1 MNPFLYAVRPLATDL
16 AATLFF
22 YGVLAVTGDVRTAT
36 LVGMGL
42 GVAQVIYMKLRH
54 RPIALMQWTSLSLVV
69 VMGGLTLITHDPRF
83 VLVKATV
90 VYLAIGAAMLQ
101 PGWMYRYVPPVATD
115 HLPRKLV
122 VGFGY
127 VWAALLIGTGALNLY
142 LTLTA
147 SPQTVAAVLSV
158 WAPTSKIGLFA
169 IQYLTFRTIARRSI
183 LAERAAQAPTEASR
197 EVAAAA

>member
-1 MNPFLYAVRPLATDL
+1 MNPLLYAVRPLATDL
-16 AATLFF
+16 AATLIF
-22 YGVLAVTGDVRTAT
+22 YGVLATTGDVRAAT

-42 GVAQVIYMKLRH
+42 GVAQLAYMKLRG

-69 VMGGLTLITHDPRF
+69 VMGGLTLLTHDARF

-101 PGWMYRYVPPVATD
+101 PGWMYRYVPPIATD
-115 HLPRKLV
+115 HLPRQLV

-127 VWAALLIGTGALNLY
+127 VWAALILGSGALNLY

-147 SPQTVAAVLSV
+147 SPQLVASV
-158 WAPTSKIGLFA
+158 MSLWAPATKIGLFA
-169 IQYLTFRTIARRSI
+169 IQYGTFRAIARRSI
-183 LAERAAQAPTEASR
+183 IAERAQAPA

>member
-1 MNPFLYAVRPLATDL
+1 MNSFLYAVRPLATDL

-22 YGVLAVTGDVRTAT
+22 YAVLAITGDVSAAT

-69 VMGGLTLITHDPRF
+69 VMGGLTLLTHDARF

-101 PGWMYRYVPPVATD
+101 PGWMYRYVPPMATD
-115 HLPRKLV
+115 HLPRNLV

-127 VWAALLIGTGALNLY
+127 VWAALIIGSGGLDLY

-147 SPQTVAAVLSV
+147 SPRVGASVMSV
-158 WAPTSKIGLFA
+158 WAPVSKIGLFA
-169 IQYLTFRTIARRSI
+169 IQYMTFRTIARRSI
-183 LAERAAQAPTEASR
+183 LAERAQAPA

>member
-1 MNPFLYAVRPLATDL
+1 MNSFLYAVRPLATDL

-22 YGVLAVTGDVRTAT
+22 YAVLAITGDVSAAT

-69 VMGGLTLITHDPRF
+69 VMGGLTLLTHDARF

-101 PGWMYRYVPPVATD
+101 PGWMYRYVPPMATD
-115 HLPRKLV
+115 HLPRNLV

-127 VWAALLIGTGALNLY
+127 VWAALIIGSGGLNLY

-147 SPQTVAAVLSV
+147 SPRVVASVMSV
-158 WAPTSKIGLFA
+158 WAPASKIGLFA
-169 IQYLTFRTIARRSI
+169 IQYMTFRTIARRSI
-183 LAERAAQAPTEASR
+183 LAERAQAPAA
-197 EVAAAA
+197 VPAAA

>member
-1 MNPFLYAVRPLATDL
+1 MNAFVYAVRPLATDL

-22 YGVLAVTGDVRTAT
+22 YGVLAATGDVRAAT
-36 LVGMGL
+36 LIGMAL
-42 GVAQVIYMKLRH
+42 GIAQVIYMRLRR

-69 VMGGLTLITHDPRF
+69 VMGGLTLLTHDPRF

-127 VWAALLIGTGALNLY
+127 VWAALIVGTGGLNLY
-142 LTLTA
+142 LTFTA
-147 SPQTVAAVLSV
+147 SPQTVASVMSV
-158 WAPTSKIGLFA
+158 WAPASKVALFA
-169 IQYLTFRTIARRSI
+169 VQYLTFRRIARRSI
-183 LAERAAQAPTEASR
+183 LAERAAQSAAG
-197 EVAAAA
+197 EVSAAA